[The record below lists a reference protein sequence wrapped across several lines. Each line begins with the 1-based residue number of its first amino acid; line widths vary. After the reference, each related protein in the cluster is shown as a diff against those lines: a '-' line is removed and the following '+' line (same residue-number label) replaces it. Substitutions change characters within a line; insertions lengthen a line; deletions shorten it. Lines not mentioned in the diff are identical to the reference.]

1 MNCFDKKRKYFMSS
15 KKTEEYIKDGLQLWI
30 DGINN
35 TRTGH
40 QEAKL
45 YTLYDLSGNNYD
57 FGLLNGTPVT
67 PEEKCV
73 PFNGDAV
80 YRCTNTV
87 LQELLLNLKER
98 TIEIVCSISDINTD
112 AKTIFLGGKSGALN
126 NGVGMWYSHT
136 RGGMAISGNSN
147 CFTIKDVTNPHT
159 YCVIY
164 NTTSINSSQFYQ
176 DNVVCTKTTG
186 GTMASSDVL
195 VGGRNY
201 NGTSSYRFF
210 GKIYCIRVYDRQLT
224 AAEIVHNRNVDKE
237 RFGI

>member
-1 MNCFDKKRKYFMSS
+1 MNYFDKKRKYFMSS

-30 DGINN
+30 DGIEN
-35 TRTGH
+35 TRNGH
-40 QEAKL
+40 SSDRL
-45 YTLYDLSGNNYD
+45 TYLRDLSENNYD
-57 FGLLNGTPVT
+57 FNILNGYAVM
-67 PEEKCV
+67 PEDNCI
-73 PFNGDAV
+73 PFNGDCV
-80 YRCTNTV
+80 YRCPYSG
-87 LQELLLNLKER
+87 LQELMLGLKER

-126 NGVGMWYSHT
+126 SGVGMWYSHT

-176 DNVVCTKTTG
+176 DNVVCTKITG

-195 VGGRNY
+195 IGGRNY
-201 NGTSSYRFF
+201 NGTSAYRFY

-224 AAEIVHNRNVDKE
+224 QEEREHNRKVDKE